1 MIKKIEKLEK
11 ELGLEIDELWW
22 SEMDYG
28 WVCHI
33 DAPEGWGFGCQ
44 YHGTPFILNDPDRK
58 LSKTKVWDLVEQ
70 YAREE
75 ATELC
80 KCDCGFWEEG
90 C

>member
-11 ELGLEIDELWW
+11 ELGLEIEELWW
-22 SEMDYG
+22 SNFDLS
-28 WVCHI
+28 WICHI
-33 DAPEGWGFGCQ
+33 NAPEGWGFSCQ
-44 YHGTPFILNDPDRK
+44 YHSTPFVWGDEYK
-58 LSKTKVWDLVEQ
+58 ELSKTKVWDLVAE

>member
-11 ELGLEIDELWW
+11 ELGLEINELWW
-22 SEMDYG
+22 SAFDHG

-44 YHGTPFILNDPDRK
+44 YHATPFVWEDPHRE
-58 LSKTKVWDLVEQ
+58 LSKAKVWDLVEQ

-75 ATELC
+75 AAELC
-80 KCDCGFWEEG
+80 KCVCGYWENEV
-90 C
+90 